1 MRSGDPENILNIQ
14 IKTEHIIADLDTL
27 KAFCDPLRHA
37 IMRSIAEEPLSIRQI
52 AEQLNKPFTNLYYH
66 INILEKHGLIYL
78 AGQRLISGAVL
89 EKFYHVSA
97 KIFRVQRDLFTFV
110 QADEHKKIELLM
122 DDILDGTR
130 TNIRLALEDN
140 SINPNI
146 EPPHT
151 MSALLMQSIQHISP
165 EDVQHFYQAMMM
177 LLEKFNTY
185 RATSGGSNYQLTI
198 AFHPVNDP

>member
-1 MRSGDPENILNIQ
+1 MRSGDPENILNIN

-97 KIFRVQRDLFTFV
+97 KVFRVERNLFTFI
-110 QADEHKKIELLM
+110 QSQDYERLELLM
-122 DDILDGTR
+122 DDAFDGTR
-130 TNIRLALEDN
+130 TNIRLALDLN
-140 SINPNI
+140 HIQANQA
-146 EPPHT
+146 PPHPA
-151 MSALLMQSIQHISP
+151 SALIMQRIQKMHP
-165 EDVQHFYQAMMM
+165 EDAEQFYQEVMA
-177 LLEKFNTY
+177 LLDRFNHH
-185 RATSGGSNYQLTI
+185 ATSDDHTNYQLTV
-198 AFHPVNDP
+198 ALHPLSDN